1 MENLHLLTPP
11 QELVP
16 NTVTKESFNYN
27 QIPTDIRSRDH
38 LTAQETSDKYVE
50 EFVLDYEKVDGLRQ
64 KLAQRQALQDS
75 LDPKQKEF
83 VFNETEI
90 IDGYLKPFKDKFSS
104 NEELT
109 EKVQQA
115 LASRLSLDDE
125 TYNNRYNPVNIFKQ
139 PEVISSANNSNE
151 TSTDDHEMTPD
162 EVPTTNNQEDNT
174 STDDHEMTPD
184 EALATLIE
192 KRSKNQ
198 ARKNHHTDEDNQKTQ
213 EIEIFMPE
221 IPAEIQNKLTAA
233 RKEFAKATAKIRFK
247 NFLSG
252 RGTKASH
259 QTQLQYEEI
268 QNEIIKD
275 LTPSQKIKF
284 LADDREK
291 FYEDLY
297 QEKEALQPKN
307 KTLRKLYNWL
317 GTPNPEKNKNSEKLK
332 RVAVVG
338 ALALAASGVVSLAL
352 PALVGGV
359 VAGSISLAA
368 TRGGTEALL
377 SRKLNAQKDA
387 IQNPINN
394 SAPDNLSKTRFT
406 ENVHQESKEIA
417 KSNRKKTAVS
427 FLGGLL
433 VGSIFAFGVGHIAHA
448 LTDNSHVV
456 ANGVNHAKV
465 ITKKPSVTLSSHKI
479 TSNNQSLQMVNTK
492 GFKYPWNYF
501 AKYFKA
507 KNATPTI
514 EKDVQKLL
522 NNNWKVIGNK
532 ENTGISEVVSPAGKV
547 YNDTQGI
554 VSALLQKFKN

>member
-1 MENLHLLTPP
+1 MEPYKLLLPNQYVETNIPTT
-11 QELVP
+11 QSVNYAELVP
-16 NTVTKESFNYN
+16 KNL
-27 QIPTDIRSRDH
+27 RSHDY
-38 LTAQETSDKYVE
+38 LTAQESIDQYVE
-50 EFVLDYEKVDGLRQ
+50 GSVLDYQKVIKLRQ
-64 KLAQRQALQDS
+64 ELAQRQELEDSLNPSQKNFIKNESEIISDYLQPFITKFSNNKELTDQVQVALQ
-75 LDPKQKEF
+75 
-83 VFNETEI
+83 
-90 IDGYLKPFKDKFSS
+90 
-104 NEELT
+104 
-109 EKVQQA
+109 
-115 LASRLSLDDE
+115 SRLSLDDE
-125 TYNNRYNPVNIFKQ
+125 TYNNRYNPVNTFNQ
-139 PEVISSANNSNE
+139 SEVVSSTNNSNE

-162 EVPTTNNQEDNT
+162 E
-174 STDDHEMTPD
+174 
-184 EALATLIE
+184 ALAALVE

-198 ARKNHHTDEDNQKTQ
+198 ARKNHHADEDNKKTQ

-221 IPAEIQNKLTAA
+221 LPAEIQNKLTAV

-252 RGTKASH
+252 RGTKASRK
-259 QTQLQYEEI
+259 TQLQYEEI
-268 QNEIIKD
+268 QNEIIQD

-332 RVAVVG
+332 RVAAVG
-338 ALALAASGVVSLAL
+338 ALALVASGVVSLAL

-394 SAPDNLSKTRFT
+394 SAPDDLSKTRFT
-406 ENVHQESKEIA
+406 ESIHQESKEIA

-433 VGSIFAFGVGHIAHA
+433 VGSIFAFGVNHIAHA

-465 ITKKPSVTLSSHKI
+465 ITKKPSATLSSHKI
-479 TSNNQSLQMVNTK
+479 TPNNQSLQMVNTK

-501 AKYFKA
+501 AKYFRA
-507 KNATPTI
+507 ENATPTI

-532 ENTGISEVVSPAGKV
+532 KNTGISEVVSPAKKV
-547 YNDTQGI
+547 YNTTQGI

>member
-1 MENLHLLTPP
+1 MEPYKLLLPNQYVETNIPTT
-11 QELVP
+11 QSVNYAELVP
-16 NTVTKESFNYN
+16 KNL
-27 QIPTDIRSRDH
+27 RSHDY
-38 LTAQETSDKYVE
+38 LTAQESIDQYVE
-50 EFVLDYEKVDGLRQ
+50 GSVLDYQKVIKLRQ
-64 KLAQRQALQDS
+64 ELAQRQELEDSLNPSQKNFIKNESEIISDYLQPFITKFSNNKELTDQVQVALQ
-75 LDPKQKEF
+75 
-83 VFNETEI
+83 
-90 IDGYLKPFKDKFSS
+90 
-104 NEELT
+104 
-109 EKVQQA
+109 
-115 LASRLSLDDE
+115 SRLSLDDE
-125 TYNNRYNPVNIFKQ
+125 TYNNRYNPVNTFNQ
-139 PEVISSANNSNE
+139 SEVVSSTNNSNE

-162 EVPTTNNQEDNT
+162 E
-174 STDDHEMTPD
+174 
-184 EALATLIE
+184 ALAALVE

-198 ARKNHHTDEDNQKTQ
+198 ARKNHHADEDNQKTQ

-221 IPAEIQNKLTAA
+221 LPAEIQNKLTAV

-275 LTPSQKIKF
+275 LTPFQKIKF

-291 FYEDLY
+291 FYEALY